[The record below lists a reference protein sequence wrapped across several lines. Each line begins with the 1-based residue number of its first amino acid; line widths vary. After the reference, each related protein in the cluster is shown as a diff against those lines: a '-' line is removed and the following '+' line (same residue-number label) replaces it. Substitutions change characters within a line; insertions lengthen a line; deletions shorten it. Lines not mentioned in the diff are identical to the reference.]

1 MPVVAGLPS
10 PATMWFN
17 RPIKGLLPQMSREL
31 INVNSYDMHY
41 VDLEAH
47 QKNMIRTLILKTHP
61 FAFLTGVRVAVQ
73 WKDGWLWM
81 HGVIVEPNA
90 IDHRA
95 CPCNIQVTKTD
106 RLITTTQ
113 NTYVAPL

>member
-47 QKNMIRTLILKTHP
+47 QKKYDKN
-61 FAFLTGVRVAVQ
+61 
-73 WKDGWLWM
+73 
-81 HGVIVEPNA
+81 
-90 IDHRA
+90 
-95 CPCNIQVTKTD
+95 TD
-106 RLITTTQ
+106 TQ
-113 NTYVAPL
+113 NTSFCFSHRS